1 MRLAKMLQ
9 AKAPVQSTDAHVPAT
24 FLEFCDWIG
33 VKLTPG
39 QRTLWGVLT
48 AASEPVDRDL
58 AGQIFG
64 GADLDNLPVGCR
76 DVGVICAGARSGK
89 SYLGALFMVWSLYVS
104 DLRSLAPGQRAVALI
119 IAPNDKLRK
128 ECVNYAR
135 GAVQAK
141 PELKATMI
149 EDASDGFTVRRADGH
164 EVRFEAGVATP
175 GGYGARGRSLCA
187 FMTDEVAFFRDKDH
201 AVSDEEIF
209 RAGSARVLPGCKT
222 LVASTPW
229 AKSGLLYELYKSNF
243 GNPKTALVAHAPTLL
258 MHPSEMTRALVAR
271 EYARDEVNAEREFGA
286 SFLSNAL
293 EELFSEDLLM
303 SCVDP
308 TINAE
313 VPGDAST
320 SPA

>member
-1 MRLAKMLQ
+1 MSLLIKSLRQ
-9 AKAPVQSTDAHVPAT
+9 APARRTDVDVPRS
-24 FLEFCDWIG
+24 FLGFCEWLG

-39 QRTLWGVLT
+39 QSALWGILT
-48 AASEPVDRDL
+48 SAPEPVDRDV
-58 AGQIFG
+58 ARQIFG
-64 GADLDNLPVGCR
+64 GADLDNLPMGCR

-104 DLRSLAPGQRAVALI
+104 DLRSLAPGQRAVALV

-135 GAVQAK
+135 GAIQAK

-149 EDASDGFTVRRADGH
+149 EDSADGFTVRRTDGH

-229 AKSGLLYELYKSNF
+229 AKTGLLYELYKANF

-258 MHPSEMTRALVAR
+258 MHSSEMTRTLVAR
-271 EYARDEVNAEREFGA
+271 EYARDEVNADREFGA
-286 SFLSNAL
+286 SFLSSAI
-293 EELFSEDLLM
+293 EDLFSEDLLM
-303 SCVDP
+303 ACVDP

-313 VPGDAST
+313 VPGDVAA